1 MKILKSVNLFQ
12 TWGESKLKHQQQQDK
27 CDSKH
32 PEETRPL
39 IILQSRKCFYL
50 IPESFRSSGATT
62 RVNDLILHLRFVEI
76 CWVVFCVKLLTN
88 QPTIKPQIRM
98 KTEQNLQERWTLLRP
113 RASIWAQSLVCW
125 CCQDQNQNQN
135 HWSWWRRGAALWAG
149 SMCVLVLPG
158 GARPQRAVPPHELP
172 RASADTKILHLPA
185 RRDRRRAGG
194 RPSALG
200 A

>member
-50 IPESFRSSGATT
+50 IPGSFRSSGATT

-98 KTEQNLQERWTLLRP
+98 KTDQNLQERCCILVPPSELRIRIRIRTTGP
-113 RASIWAQSLVCW
+113 DGEEEQHCEPAPCVCW
-125 CCQDQNQNQN
+125 CYLGELGHRGRFPLMNYREPPLT
-135 HWSWWRRGAALWAG
+135 RRYFTCPPAVTGGEPAAG
-149 SMCVLVLPG
+149 
-158 GARPQRAVPPHELP
+158 
-172 RASADTKILHLPA
+172 PA
-185 RRDRRRAGG
+185 RSVLNG
-194 RPSALG
+194 
-200 A
+200 